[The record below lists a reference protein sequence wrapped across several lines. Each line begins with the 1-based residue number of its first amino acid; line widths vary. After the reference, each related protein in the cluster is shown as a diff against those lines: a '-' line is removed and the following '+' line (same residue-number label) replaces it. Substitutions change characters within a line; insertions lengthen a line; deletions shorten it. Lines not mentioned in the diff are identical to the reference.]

1 MVTFGAI
8 LIKLMWFELGK
19 IRTIWAIH
27 TGEVNGLKLKIKTQ
41 RHNAIVLLNGSL
53 PVSFSLFRLFNTFD
67 SREIFYTKVC
77 RWLDSIHGP
86 LVSTKWDAATA
97 QHSLIVF
104 YFFKWANPFPYFVSF
119 LSFQTNNTIFTSNQ
133 CEKITC
139 PSSIRHQ
146 DSNPWP
152 LKHELNPITTRPG
165 LPPYTSLLFQS

>member
-77 RWLDSIHGP
+77 R
-86 LVSTKWDAATA
+86 
-97 QHSLIVF
+97 
-104 YFFKWANPFPYFVSF
+104 
-119 LSFQTNNTIFTSNQ
+119 
-133 CEKITC
+133 
-139 PSSIRHQ
+139 
-146 DSNPWP
+146 
-152 LKHELNPITTRPG
+152 
-165 LPPYTSLLFQS
+165 